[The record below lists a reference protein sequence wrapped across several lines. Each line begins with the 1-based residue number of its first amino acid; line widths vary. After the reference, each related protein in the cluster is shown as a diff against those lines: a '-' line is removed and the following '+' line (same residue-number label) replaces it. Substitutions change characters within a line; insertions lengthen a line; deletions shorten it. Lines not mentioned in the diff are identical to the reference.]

1 MTAIKKLEKV
11 ASEGKFLL
19 SHKNHWDRVSGTAGA
34 MLRPKHRLEMADARD
49 CDQEA
54 RENRITNQVP
64 AVALESLGL
73 RFWHR
78 RCHAAAEGRAA
89 SDAAAEGR
97 AASDAAAGG
106 RWGEQARVIAMK
118 KLERVASEGKFLL
131 SHKHH

>member
-1 MTAIKKLEKV
+1 
-11 ASEGKFLL
+11 
-19 SHKNHWDRVSGTAGA
+19 

-97 AASDAAAGG
+97 AASDAAAGAAAGG

>member
-1 MTAIKKLEKV
+1 
-11 ASEGKFLL
+11 
-19 SHKNHWDRVSGTAGA
+19 

-64 AVALESLGL
+64 AVALGL

>member
-1 MTAIKKLEKV
+1 
-11 ASEGKFLL
+11 
-19 SHKNHWDRVSGTAGA
+19 

-78 RCHAAAEGRAA
+78 KCHAAAFGRSTAC
-89 SDAAAEGR
+89 S
-97 AASDAAAGG
+97 
-106 RWGEQARVIAMK
+106 EQTRVVVIK
-118 KLERVASEGKFLL
+118 KLERIATRIRFLL
-131 SHKHH
+131 SH

>member
-1 MTAIKKLEKV
+1 
-11 ASEGKFLL
+11 
-19 SHKNHWDRVSGTAGA
+19 

-106 RWGEQARVIAMK
+106 RWGGAGARDCDEEAR
-118 KLERVASEGKFLL
+118 ESRVRRQVPAVA
-131 SHKHH
+131 

>member
-1 MTAIKKLEKV
+1 
-11 ASEGKFLL
+11 
-19 SHKNHWDRVSGTAGA
+19 
-34 MLRPKHRLEMADARD
+34 MADARD

-73 RFWHR
+73 RFWRR

-97 AASDAAAGG
+97 
-106 RWGEQARVIAMK
+106 WGEQTPDCDQEAPESRVRRQVPAESLGLHFWRCAR
-118 KLERVASEGKFLL
+118 RRRC
-131 SHKHH
+131 

>member
-19 SHKNHWDRVSGTAGA
+19 SHKNHWDRVSGNCRCHAA
-34 MLRPKHRLEMADARD
+34 AKHRLEMADARD

-89 SDAAAEGR
+89 SDAAA
-97 AASDAAAGG
+97 GG
-106 RWGEQARVIAMK
+106 RWGEQARVIAVK

>member
-1 MTAIKKLEKV
+1 
-11 ASEGKFLL
+11 
-19 SHKNHWDRVSGTAGA
+19 

-54 RENRITNQVP
+54 RENRITDQVP

-78 RCHAAAEGRAA
+78 RCH
-89 SDAAAEGR
+89 AAAEGR

>member
-1 MTAIKKLEKV
+1 
-11 ASEGKFLL
+11 
-19 SHKNHWDRVSGTAGA
+19 

-73 RFWHR
+73 RYR

>member
-1 MTAIKKLEKV
+1 
-11 ASEGKFLL
+11 
-19 SHKNHWDRVSGTAGA
+19 

-97 AASDAAAGG
+97 AASDAAAEGRAASDAAAGG

-131 SHKHH
+131 SHKHL

>member
-1 MTAIKKLEKV
+1 
-11 ASEGKFLL
+11 
-19 SHKNHWDRVSGTAGA
+19 

-118 KLERVASEGKFLL
+118 KLESRQKASSCCRISIIRITFLAL
-131 SHKHH
+131 CTAPHALAVMLRPKAAGARNVR

>member
-1 MTAIKKLEKV
+1 MRACEHLLSKPQHRWGEQARVTAIKKLEKV

-49 CDQEA
+49 CAQEA

-78 RCHAAAEGRAA
+78 RCHAAAEGGLRPKAAAPRAA
-89 SDAAAEGR
+89 SRQDA
-97 AASDAAAGG
+97 
-106 RWGEQARVIAMK
+106 Q
-118 KLERVASEGKFLL
+118 L
-131 SHKHH
+131 